1 MKTHRMKLTFQVSS
15 SLAEVTEILDRHID
29 NDDAGSGTG
38 TDKTGNLTK
47 RKRISFNVPGIA
59 LTPSEEIDNEDEEEE
74 EDEDIS
80 QTKSETKK

>member
-1 MKTHRMKLTFQVSS
+1 MSN

-29 NDDAGSGTG
+29 NNSDNAGNDETG
-38 TDKTGNLTK
+38 SSNLTK

-59 LTPSEEIDNEDEEEE
+59 LTPSEEIDNEDEED

-80 QTKSETKK
+80 QAKNETKKWFCLNVLFLFI

>member
-1 MKTHRMKLTFQVSS
+1 MKLTFQVSS

-29 NDDAGSGTG
+29 NDDAGSGTGTG

-59 LTPSEEIDNEDEEEE
+59 LTPSEEIDNEDEEEDD
-74 EDEDIS
+74 DEDIS

>member
-1 MKTHRMKLTFQVSS
+1 MKLTFQVSS

-29 NDDAGSGTG
+29 NDDAGTG

-59 LTPSEEIDNEDEEEE
+59 LTPSEEIDNEDEEED